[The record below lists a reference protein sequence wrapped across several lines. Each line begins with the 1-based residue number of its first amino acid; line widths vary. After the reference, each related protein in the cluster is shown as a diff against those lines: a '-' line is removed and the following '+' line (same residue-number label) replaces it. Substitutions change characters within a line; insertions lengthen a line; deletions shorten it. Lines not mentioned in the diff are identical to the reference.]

1 MHEDGTAFHQP
12 PVNSWHVE
20 SSPADV
26 LQEFISVPCSSYLS
40 PESYYLPC
48 WAWEDSKK
56 VQEEKRNSHHYLTV
70 CVPASKHILDRFQ
83 AYKQQRCLVVVVQ
96 SFTDKQVTTFN
107 MKNISKCSQRCDISF
122 GIFCTYLHS
131 ELFYGVMFTPDLSTV
146 Q

>member
-1 MHEDGTAFHQP
+1 MWRAPQQMCYKNSLVS
-12 PVNSWHVE
+12 PVPHTCPQKAIIYHAE
-20 SSPADV
+20 
-26 LQEFISVPCSSYLS
+26 
-40 PESYYLPC
+40 PEKIP
-48 WAWEDSKK
+48 KK
-56 VQEEKRNSHHYLTV
+56 VREEKRNSHHYLTV

-96 SFTDKQVTTFN
+96 SFTDKQVTTFSI
-107 MKNISKCSQRCDISF
+107 KNISKCSQRCDISF